1 MTGQADA
8 IKQGAARALCELSPD
23 NRKPLKTEGHLSR
36 DPRAKEEENMVLKR
50 QEKLHNSLNVKGNLI
65 MPKSE
70 IHPKWYPDAK
80 VICNGE
86 VVMTTGSTQPEL
98 HVDVWSGNHPF
109 FTGTQKI
116 LDTEGRV
123 DRFMK
128 KYGMGSA
135 NSATTKE
142 QKEKKRF

>member
-1 MTGQADA
+1 
-8 IKQGAARALCELSPD
+8 
-23 NRKPLKTEGHLSR
+23 
-36 DPRAKEEENMVLKR
+36 
-50 QEKLHNSLNVKGNLI
+50 
-65 MPKSE
+65 MPKKD

-86 VVMTTGSTQPEL
+86 IVMTTGSTQPEI

-123 DRFMK
+123 DRFMR
-128 KYGMGSA
+128 KYGMSSPDEESVKA
-135 NSATTKE
+135 TKQSSKKTTKDSTSE
-142 QKEKKRF
+142 ES

>member
-1 MTGQADA
+1 
-8 IKQGAARALCELSPD
+8 
-23 NRKPLKTEGHLSR
+23 
-36 DPRAKEEENMVLKR
+36 MVSKK
-50 QEKLHNSLNVKGNLI
+50 QEKLLNSQNAKENLI
-65 MPKSE
+65 MPKPE
-70 IHPKWYPDAK
+70 IHPKWYPEAK

-98 HVDVWSGNHPF
+98 NVDVWSGNHPF

-135 NSATTKE
+135 NSATSKE
-142 QKEKKRF
+142 QKEAQDSNK

>member
-1 MTGQADA
+1 
-8 IKQGAARALCELSPD
+8 
-23 NRKPLKTEGHLSR
+23 
-36 DPRAKEEENMVLKR
+36 MVLKK
-50 QEKLHNSLNVKGNLI
+50 QEKHLNSLNVKENLI

-135 NSATTKE
+135 DPSSS
-142 QKEKKRF
+142 KEKKEEKDSNK

>member
-1 MTGQADA
+1 MA
-8 IKQGAARALCELSPD
+8 
-23 NRKPLKTEGHLSR
+23 
-36 DPRAKEEENMVLKR
+36 LKR
-50 QEKLHNSLNVKGNLI
+50 QEKPLNTQNVNLI
-65 MPKSE
+65 MPKPE
-70 IHPKWYPDAK
+70 IHPKWYPEAK

-135 NSATTKE
+135 DESDKDNTSK
-142 QKEKKRF
+142 